1 MLARQ
6 LKVVFMGWF
15 DGPGIADLN
24 LLAPLLS
31 ANEPGYPPALR
42 ERLKTF
48 RILEQ
53 VGDQALRRLLAAADW
68 FGLPGGT
75 QLARDGDNDRA
86 IFLVVTG
93 SLGVFVESAEGPNRL
108 VATIPAGETVG
119 EMSLLTG
126 ESHSATLVA
135 LRDTELLRIGPKAFD
150 MLIARHPRVMLNLLK
165 IVVRRLRETTRGAQQ
180 RARPKTFAMVPL
192 QRGLTEVAA
201 VRAMADALV
210 QMGAKAAVLDLS
222 ASGETTE
229 WFNRFEA
236 EHDIVFYHGDQPDS
250 SWTSLCL
257 RQADR
262 IMLIARADE
271 TLPLHPFERRFFQRE
286 LTATPELLLVHS
298 KGPVHSGLPRHIEF
312 RSDLFGTHHHV
323 RTGNIEDIR
332 RLARFVA
339 GSRVNIVLAGGGA
352 RGFAHIGV
360 LKALHEAGVPFDC
373 VAGTSMGGI
382 IAAGIA
388 MEWSLD
394 ELTERVRE
402 AFVTN
407 RPLSDYTLPLIALFR
422 GAKVSALLKKHF
434 GDTRIE
440 DLPKPYFCVSSDLTT
455 GRDYVHRSG
464 PLWRALRA
472 SVAVPGIL
480 PPIAEGGHL
489 LVDGGVMNNLPVDI
503 MAADARGPIIAV
515 DVSGEID
522 LRCDDEHYGERSIF
536 SLIWQRMRGTPS
548 IISILMRAGTVGS
561 DSQRRQVRALADFLI
576 EPPLDGISIR
586 DWKGFERIIAQG
598 YAYAM
603 LDIEKH
609 GVPLSDSWAAG
620 PALSISRVVHRPPA
634 LQ

>member
-1 MLARQ
+1 
-6 LKVVFMGWF
+6 MGWF
-15 DGPGIADLN
+15 DPAIARSFDLRVF
-24 LLAPLLS
+24 APLLS
-31 ANEPGYPPALR
+31 PSEPFFPAALQ

-48 RILEQ
+48 RILEE
-53 VGDQALRRLLAAADW
+53 VGNPALRRLLGAADW

-75 QLARDGDNDRA
+75 QLARDGENDRA
-86 IFLVVTG
+86 VFLVVTG
-93 SLGVFVESAEGPNRL
+93 SLGVFVETGSGPKRL

-150 MLIARHPRVMLNLLK
+150 MLITRYPRVMLNLLK
-165 IVVRRLRETTRGAQQ
+165 IVVRRLRETTRGAPQS
-180 RARPKTFAMVPL
+180 ARPKTFAMVPL
-192 QRGLTEVAA
+192 QRGLTDVAA
-201 VRAMADALV
+201 VHSMADALIH
-210 QMGAKAAVLDLS
+210 MGAKAAVLDSS
-222 ASGETTE
+222 ASSETTE

-250 SWTSLCL
+250 RWTNLCL

-271 TLPLHPFERRFFQRE
+271 SLPLYPFERRYFQRE
-286 LTATPELLLVHS
+286 LTATPELLLVHAQ
-298 KGPVHSGLPRHIEF
+298 GHTPGGLPRQIEF
-312 RSDLFGTHHHV
+312 RSDLFGAHHHV
-323 RTGNIEDIR
+323 RTGNVDDIK
-332 RLARFVA
+332 RLARFIA
-339 GSRVNIVLAGGGA
+339 GSAVNIVLAGGGA

-360 LKALHEAGVPFDC
+360 LKALREAGVPFDC
-373 VAGTSMGGI
+373 IAGTSMGGI
-382 IAAGIA
+382 VAAGIA
-388 MEWSLD
+388 MEWGIE
-394 ELTERVRE
+394 ELTERIRDS
-402 AFVTN
+402 FVAN
-407 RPLSDYTLPLIALFR
+407 RPLSDFTVPLIALFR
-422 GAKVSALLKKHF
+422 GAKVTALLRKHF
-434 GDTRIE
+434 GDVRIE

-480 PPIAEGGHL
+480 PPVSEGGHL

-503 MAADARGPIIAV
+503 MAQEARGPIIAV

-522 LRCDDEHYGERSIF
+522 LRADDERYGERSIF
-536 SLIWQRMRGTPS
+536 SMLWQRMRGSPS
-548 IISILMRAGTVGS
+548 IVSILMRAGTVGS
-561 DSQRRQVRALADFLI
+561 DSQRRSVRALADFLI

-586 DWKGFERIIAQG
+586 DWNSFERIIAQG

-609 GVPLSDSWAAG
+609 GVPLSDSWTAG
-620 PALSISRVVHRPPA
+620 PALSVTRGHRA
-634 LQ
+634 LAAQ